1 LQLKFLQGFGLT
13 IGTGERVIVTNKN
26 HGTGQ
31 RLPEDEEDR
40 QVQREVKQQVNKW
53 GRATCYLGLAL
64 VVTSGAWFLFFSGQ
78 PLHRLWETWGRILA
92 VTSLCIFL
100 PFLYAAGT
108 TLNLWLYGARLRKI
122 DRDFATGRWNR

>member
-1 LQLKFLQGFGLT
+1 MK
-13 IGTGERVIVTNKN
+13 NKN
-26 HGTGQ
+26 HETGQ

-78 PLHRLWETWGRILA
+78 PLHWLWETWGRILA

-100 PFLYAAGT
+100 PFLYAAVT